1 MGLPPPPPS
10 VSLSLQHLL
19 SSAVTMEPPSTT
31 MAHCSPSV
39 IVLHLPT
46 LSRRQKKTGQSYKF
60 LSSFA
65 QATCG
70 QRGKKD
76 RPPHAWS
83 RPQRIAERRSLTM
96 HGVHDH
102 AWSIFF
108 LPLTTRGHTSI
119 RRKRKIN
126 HVWPQDLGTKICGH
140 AWPIGHPNVFS
151 KLSTRGLSSFPR
163 VAFSK
168 CSTHGLA
175 FRPRSMLASLP
186 TTHPPSHRS
195 SVIGHRS
202 SAIGARS
209 SLYEPSTPSAIG
221 HPPYRSARTG
231 NNGGSLWI

>member
-1 MGLPPPPPS
+1 MTLTLGTLSSTKNEEATSDSVNGKVGGHGAFWGCPPPS
-10 VSLSLQHLL
+10 VREPVPATPAVVSCDHGTTIHHHGSLFSICN
-19 SSAVTMEPPSTT
+19 
-31 MAHCSPSV
+31 CSPSP
-39 IVLHLPT
+39 HPFPAT
-46 LSRRQKKTGQSYKF
+46 KKTGQSYKF

-175 FRPRSMLASLP
+175 FRPRSMLASL
-186 TTHPPSHRS
+186 HDSS
-195 SVIGHRS
+195 AIASVIGHR
-202 SAIGARS
+202 
-209 SLYEPSTPSAIG
+209 P
-221 HPPYRSARTG
+221 
-231 NNGGSLWI
+231 